1 VLRYL
6 LDENE
11 FLSPHGVRSLSRVHR
26 EHPYV
31 FRAGGEEFRVAY
43 LPGESDSGLFG
54 GNSNWRGPI
63 WFPTNYLLVE
73 ALERYHHFY
82 GDDLRVEC
90 PTGSGQMMNLA
101 EVAQEI
107 SRRLAGIFLPDA
119 GGRRPCHGDER
130 RFATDPAW
138 RDLSRFYE
146 CFDGD
151 TGRGVGASCQ
161 GWTTLALRFIED
173 VARRRS

>member
-1 VLRYL
+1 LRYV
-6 LDENE
+6 LDETE
-11 FLSPHGVRSLSRVHR
+11 FLSPYGIRALSRVHR
-26 EHPYV
+26 ERPFVLHVPGREHRVDYV
-31 FRAGGEEFRVAY
+31 
-43 LPGESDSGLFG
+43 PGDSDSGLFG

-63 WFPTNYLLVE
+63 WFPLNFLLLE
-73 ALERYHHFY
+73 ALERHHHFY

-90 PTGSGQMMNLA
+90 PTGSGRMMNLA

-119 GGRRPCHGDER
+119 GGRRPCHGNER

-151 TGRGVGASCQ
+151 TGRGVG
-161 GWTTLALRFIED
+161 
-173 VARRRS
+173 